1 MIFKNR
7 KDAGEKLAGL
17 LSQYEG
23 PEVMIFA
30 LPRGGVVLG
39 FEIAKKLHAPLHLL
53 ITQKIGHPQNPE
65 YAIASLAEDETV
77 LYNPEEILTLNR
89 QWLEMEIQKKRGE
102 IRRRRKVYLGESSP
116 TPVYGK
122 TVIIVDDGI
131 ATGLTMFSAIK
142 EIKRRQPKQL
152 LVAVPIVPFHTAQIL
167 QSLTDRLISLN
178 IDKDYLGAV
187 GAYYEDFHQV
197 SDEEVILLLQAA
209 KLLLINP
216 TDTKQ

>member
-1 MIFKNR
+1 
-7 KDAGEKLAGL
+7 
-17 LSQYEG
+17 
-23 PEVMIFA
+23 
-30 LPRGGVVLG
+30 
-39 FEIAKKLHAPLHLL
+39 
-53 ITQKIGHPQNPE
+53 
-65 YAIASLAEDETV
+65 
-77 LYNPEEILTLNR
+77 
-89 QWLEMEIQKKRGE
+89 
-102 IRRRRKVYLGESSP
+102 
-116 TPVYGK
+116 
-122 TVIIVDDGI
+122 
-131 ATGLTMFSAIK
+131 MFSAIK